1 MHAVFGFDRVIFVV
15 LDDFFSTVLRFL
27 IDLNAPPTTTK
38 TIRLL
43 VRQLHSPSFIV
54 SIQLYELFNSSVLKR
69 VFCFLLIV
77 NLNKK
82 IIIDGSS
89 SNHIQLINAL
99 VP

>member
-1 MHAVFGFDRVIFVV
+1 MP
-15 LDDFFSTVLRFL
+15 
-27 IDLNAPPTTTK
+27 PPTTIK
-38 TIRLL
+38 TITLL
-43 VRQLHSPSFIV
+43 VRQLQSPSFIV
-54 SIQLYELFNSSVLKR
+54 SIQLYELFNGSILKR

>member
-1 MHAVFGFDRVIFVV
+1 M
-15 LDDFFSTVLRFL
+15 
-27 IDLNAPPTTTK
+27 PPPITIK
-38 TIRLL
+38 TITLL
-43 VRQLHSPSFIV
+43 VRQLQSPSFIV
-54 SIQLYELFNSSVLKR
+54 SIQLYELFNGAVLKR

-99 VP
+99 VPWDIT